1 MRSQYDINNKE
12 KQRIFDVAL
21 VLMEEVGFEK
31 LGIRTICEEAGISI
45 GKFYRYFD
53 SKQQLLAYFYRQLE
67 KKFKDDMEVT
77 LEGLDISTQLIKFYT
92 WFAEYIV
99 SFGYEFVLNFFNNQN
114 PILNT
119 HVYNNEIV
127 VITDS
132 LLAKA
137 VQNGYK
143 IPDDRTIRD
152 ISNDLCVIIK
162 GIIFDW
168 CVRHGEFDIGKYTKD
183 LLTRCLRGILM

>member
-1 MRSQYDINNKE
+1 
-12 KQRIFDVAL
+12 
-21 VLMEEVGFEK
+21 
-31 LGIRTICEEAGISI
+31 
-45 GKFYRYFD
+45 
-53 SKQQLLAYFYRQLE
+53 
-67 KKFKDDMEVT
+67 MEVT
-77 LEGLDISTQLIKFYT
+77 LEGLDISTQLIQFYT